1 MGPIKRKRTPSG
13 LIDIPYE
20 ESARADADGHR
31 LYSMAQR
38 LEITPVQAIVRFFTR
53 GKGQCKIQSDFEGLI
68 KILRLLPDCD
78 WHQDPAIYTDG
89 ETNRRAVI
97 RERGKPWMTTEIL
110 SQEDVTEQYLKP
122 LLGET
127 FNVAEF
133 LKRLV
138 DGSLTPEEGARA
150 LKAAAAQTQ
159 PVAAHGAIG
168 NGRADESRVADRH
181 SKPTNQLSSDSWD
194 RILPR
199 LARDAPEIL
208 ERVKSGEIKSARAA
222 AIEAGI
228 IKPVPTV
235 RLVDDMGVVAG
246 KLCQHLTQQQR
257 IQLIDLLAPDL

>member
-68 KILRLLPDCD
+68 KILSLLPDCD
-78 WHQDPAIYTDG
+78 WYQDPAIYTDG
-89 ETNRRAVI
+89 ETKRRAVI

-133 LKRLV
+133 LQRLV
-138 DGSLTPEEGARA
+138 EGGLTPEEGAKA
-150 LKAAAAQTQ
+150 LEQQYQLIKHGGDRRSPQAKENQADIVSMKHGNQAAYLQA
-159 PVAAHGAIG
+159 
-168 NGRADESRVADRH
+168 
-181 SKPTNQLSSDSWD
+181 
-194 RILPR
+194 R
-199 LARDAPEIL
+199 LRRDAPEVADAL
-208 ERVKSGEIKSARAA
+208 ERGEHHSVRAA

-235 RLVDDMGVVAG
+235 RLVDDMAVVAG